1 MNFIKKH
8 YKTCILSLI
17 IILIISMIFGIAIG
31 STYIEFSTVYKSIIN
46 KTFGNTLF
54 QVNWD
59 VLVEN
64 IIFDVRMP
72 RVFLAAITGAGL
84 AICGILMQCVTK
96 NSIADPYILGI
107 SSGASSGAVFAIVL
121 GGTVL
126 GVTTGAFLGSILCA
140 ILVFIIGTQY
150 GKSSSITRLVLSGLA
165 MSTIFTA
172 ITNLIIYSAENS
184 NQARSAMFWIMGSL
198 GGARWNNLLLPT
210 LVLVITLVIT
220 ILLSNSLDLLLFGD
234 TSAVVLGMNIKLIK
248 SVILLLATFL
258 TSVLVSITGAIGFI
272 GLVVPHISRSIA
284 GTAHKKILPLSALI
298 GAIFLV
304 ISDIVSRV
312 IFSPRELPIGIIT
325 SVIGG
330 PFFILLIAKNNYSF
344 GGNE

>member
-8 YKTCILSLI
+8 YKICILSLI
-17 IILIISMIFGIAIG
+17 IILIISMILGIAVG
-31 STYIEFSTVYKSIIN
+31 STYIEFNTVYKSIIN
-46 KTFGNTLF
+46 KVLGNNLF

-84 AICGILMQCVTK
+84 AISGILMQCVTK

-150 GKSSSITRLVLSGLA
+150 GRSSSITRLVLSGLA

-198 GGARWNNLLLPT
+198 GGARWNNLLLPS
-210 LVLVITLVIT
+210 LVLLISLIIT

-234 TSAVVLGMNIKLIK
+234 TSAIVLGMNIKFIK

-272 GLVVPHISRSIA
+272 GLVVPHICRSIA
-284 GTAHKKILPLSALI
+284 GTTHKKILPLSALI

-330 PFFILLIAKNNYSF
+330 PFFIWLIAKNNYSF